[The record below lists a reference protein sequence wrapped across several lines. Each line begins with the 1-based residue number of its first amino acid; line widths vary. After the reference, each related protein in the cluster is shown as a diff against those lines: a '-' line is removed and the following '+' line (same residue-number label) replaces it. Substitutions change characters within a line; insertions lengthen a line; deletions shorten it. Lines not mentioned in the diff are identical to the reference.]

1 MTYEQALNNLVEM
14 MEKDFSVQSYGHL
27 PYEFSVESGRS
38 YDKIIANNGMQKTV
52 KGFICKKNN
61 DKKGFKV
68 GDMLKAAT
76 YSAPATNFTRGNIF
90 DENVRVGHLG
100 IM

>member
-1 MTYEQALNNLVEM
+1 MTYEQALSNLVEM
-14 MEKDFSVQSYGHL
+14 MEKDFSLQSFGHL
-27 PYEFSVESGRS
+27 PNEYSVEFGRS
-38 YDKIIANNGMQKTV
+38 YDKIISNNGTQKTV
-52 KGFICKKNN
+52 KGFICKKDN

-76 YSAPATNFTRGNIF
+76 YNAPATNFTRGNIF
-90 DENVRVGHLG
+90 DENVRIGWLG

>member
-1 MTYEQALNNLVEM
+1 MTYEQALSNLVEM
-14 MEKDFSVQSYGHL
+14 MEKDFSLQSFGHL
-27 PYEFSVESGRS
+27 PNEYSVESGRS
-38 YDKIIANNGMQKTV
+38 YDKIISNNGVQKSV
-52 KGFICKKNN
+52 KGFICKKDN

-76 YSAPATNFTRGNIF
+76 YNAPATNFTRGNIF
-90 DENVRVGHLG
+90 DENVRIGWLG

>member
-1 MTYEQALNNLVEM
+1 MTYEQALSNLVEM
-14 MEKDFSVQSYGHL
+14 MVSDWEKQDYTHVQAEY
-27 PYEFSVESGRS
+27 SVESGRS
-38 YDKIIANNGMQKTV
+38 YDKIISNNGVQKTV
-52 KGFICKKNN
+52 KGFICKKDN

-76 YSAPATNFTRGNIF
+76 YNAPATNFTRGNIF
-90 DENVRVGHLG
+90 DENVRVGWLG